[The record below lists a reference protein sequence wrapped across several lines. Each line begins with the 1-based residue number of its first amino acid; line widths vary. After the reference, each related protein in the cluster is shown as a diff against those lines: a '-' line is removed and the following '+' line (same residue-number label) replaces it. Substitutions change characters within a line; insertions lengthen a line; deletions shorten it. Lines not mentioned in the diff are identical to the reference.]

1 MIKQIILKLWHMHL
15 RHEGEKALQELVKQ
29 GLLKGVKMGKHR
41 FMSIVLFENRQ
52 RLSLAP

>member
-1 MIKQIILKLWHMHL
+1 MHL